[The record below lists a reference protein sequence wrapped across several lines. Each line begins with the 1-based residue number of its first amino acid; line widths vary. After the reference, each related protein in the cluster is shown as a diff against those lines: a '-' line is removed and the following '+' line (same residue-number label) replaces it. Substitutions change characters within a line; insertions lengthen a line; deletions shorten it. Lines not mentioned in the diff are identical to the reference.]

1 MLRLFFVIKYW
12 TLLVVLGLSSG
23 ACTNTQN
30 DFLLLDDLVIDH
42 AYNISSYITGKINR
56 PDDRDNDDTDNID
69 GEETCEKNFDKAN
82 ASLLNL
88 KNILQE
94 YPKITG
100 HPICK
105 NTLGDLELKLQELN
119 QDIEHLP
126 DGSPKAQLSK
136 NFKHLATYVYSLMN
150 EDLSA

>member
-12 TLLVVLGLSSG
+12 TVLVVLGLSSG

-30 DFLLLDDLVIDH
+30 DFLLLDDMVLNYACEI
-42 AYNISSYITGKINR
+42 YSCITGEINSS
-56 PDDRDNDDTDNID
+56 DDTDNDDTDNID
-69 GEETCEKNFDKAN
+69 GQETCEKNFDQAN
-82 ASLLNL
+82 KLLLDL
-88 KNILQE
+88 KNILQK

-105 NTLGDLELKLQELN
+105 NTLEQLDSKLQELN
-119 QDIEHLP
+119 QDIERLP
-126 DGSPKAQLSK
+126 DGSLENQLSK

-150 EDLSA
+150 EGL